1 MTPSQNVEA
10 NESVLLKCEVDS
22 FDGIGGM
29 NFMLDP
35 QGTALCGL
43 EYKSGQCKN
52 TGDICLTKYSASCY
66 NGTVFTIRVSIPFIW
81 NGQKLWCRAALAKS
95 SIITFTV
102 TGLFKFIT
110 II

>member
-10 NESVLLKCEVDS
+10 NESVLLKCELDS

-29 NFMLDP
+29 SFMLDP
-35 QGTALCGL
+35 QVTLCGL
-43 EYKSGQCKN
+43 EYKMGQCN
-52 TGDICLTKYSASCY
+52 IAGDICLTQYSPSCY
-66 NGTVFTIRVSIPFIW
+66 NGTVFTIRVSIPFNW
-81 NGQKLWCRAALAKS
+81 NGLKLWCRTALAIS
-95 SIITFTV
+95 SNITFTV